1 MEITYIAHSCFK
13 IKTKNQTIVIDP
25 YDPQK
30 TGYKLPKLSADILMI
45 SHDHFDHNFKESV
58 TDVQLLVDGAGEY
71 EKDDT
76 FIYGI
81 KTFHD
86 DKKGAERGSN
96 TIYLIEAEGFSLLH
110 LGDLGHEL
118 EKETLENIPAI
129 DVLFIPVGGKYTIN
143 AATAAKVISSIEPS
157 YVIPMHYQTK
167 QPTPL
172 SKELALLETFLDEM
186 GSDANGSLQEHDAL
200 KLSKRSDLPN
210 DTEVFVLKPIF

>member
-45 SHDHFDHNFKESV
+45 SHDHFDHNFKENV
-58 TDVQLLVDGAGEY
+58 TDVGLLVDGAGEY

-76 FIYGI
+76 YIYGI

-86 DKKGAERGSN
+86 DKKGTERGSN

-118 EKETLENIPAI
+118 EKETLENIPEV

-157 YVIPMHYQTK
+157 FVIPMHYQTK

-172 SKELALLETFLDEM
+172 SKELALLDTFLDEM
-186 GSDANGSLQEHDAL
+186 GSDANGSLEEHDSL
-200 KLSKRSDLPN
+200 KLSKKSDLPN

>member
-118 EKETLENIPAI
+118 EKETLENK
-129 DVLFIPVGGKYTIN
+129 LF
-143 AATAAKVISSIEPS
+143 
-157 YVIPMHYQTK
+157 
-167 QPTPL
+167 
-172 SKELALLETFLDEM
+172 FC
-186 GSDANGSLQEHDAL
+186 
-200 KLSKRSDLPN
+200 
-210 DTEVFVLKPIF
+210 

>member
-45 SHDHFDHNFKESV
+45 SHDHSDHNFKENV
-58 TDVQLLVDGAGEY
+58 TDVALLVDGAGEY

-76 FIYGI
+76 YIYGI

-118 EKETLENIPAI
+118 EKETLENIPEV

-157 YVIPMHYQTK
+157 FVIPMHYQTK
-167 QPTPL
+167 QPTSL
-172 SKELALLETFLDEM
+172 SKELALLDTFLDEM
-186 GSDANGSLQEHDAL
+186 GSDTNGSLEEHDSL
-200 KLSKRSDLPN
+200 KLSKKSDLPN